1 MAMTPDDV
9 LKLVKDKEVKFVDFR
24 FTDTRGKEQH
34 VTVPVKYF
42 TKEKFEEGH
51 AFDGSSIA
59 GWKGIQASDMLL
71 MPDASSARMDPFT
84 DEPVLNISCDVYE
97 PKDGKP
103 YDRDP
108 RSIAK
113 KAEAYL
119 KQTGLGDVAYF
130 GPEPEFFIFDGVT
143 WNVDMS
149 GCFVKIK
156 SEEAPWSTGI
166 EYESGNMGHRAPV
179 KGGYFPVP
187 PIDTLGDI
195 RNAMVLALE
204 AQGVEVEVHHHEVG
218 GAGPVRDRH
227 ALRAARAARRLDA
240 DPQVHGVEHRRVL
253 RQDRD
258 LHAEAG
264 RRRQR
269 LGHARAPVGV
279 EGRQE
284 PVRGQRLRRPVGLR
298 AVLHRRH
305 HQARQGAERDHQ
317 PGHQLL
323 QAPGA
328 GLRGADQ
335 PRLLGAQPL
344 GGLPH
349 SVRVQPERPARRG
362 ALPGSDGERVPRVL
376 RDADGGPRRRAEQ
389 DPSRASRSTR
399 TSTTC
404 RRKKRR
410 RCRTCARRS
419 SRRSTACEDDHAFL
433 TRGGVFSE
441 DFLESYIA
449 LKNDELTRF
458 RMTTHPV
465 EFDMYYAS

>member
-1 MAMTPDDV
+1 M
-9 LKLVKDKEVKFVDFR
+9 KLVKDKEVKFVDFR

-42 TKEKFEEGH
+42 TKEKFEQGH

-97 PKDGKP
+97 PMDGKP

-113 KAEAYL
+113 QAEAYL
-119 KQTGLGDVAYF
+119 KQTGLGDTAYF

-149 GCFVKIK
+149 GCSVKIK
-156 SEEAPWSTGI
+156 SEEAPWSSGI
-166 EYESGNMGHRAPV
+166 DYESGNMGHRAPV

-187 PIDTLGDI
+187 PIDTLRDI

-204 AQGVEVEVHHHEVG
+204 QQGVEVEVHHHEVAA
-218 GAGPVRDRH
+218 AGQCEIGTRFAPLVQRADWMQILKYTVWNVA
-227 ALRAARAARRLDA
+227 AL
-240 DPQVHGVEHRRVL
+240 L

-269 LGHARAPVGV
+269 LGHARPPVGV

-298 AVLHRRH
+298 AALHRRH

-317 PGHQLL
+317 PWHQFV

-335 PRLLGAQPL
+335 PRVLGAQPL
-344 GGLPH
+344 GRVPH
-349 SVRVQPERPARRG
+349 SVRVEPER
-362 ALPGSDGERVPRVL
+362 
-376 RDADGGPRRRAEQ
+376 RAAWKCV
-389 DPSRASRSTR
+389 SRIRPPTP
-399 TSTTC
+399 TSLS
-404 RRKKRR
+404 R
-410 RCRTCARRS
+410 RC
-419 SRRSTACEDDHAFL
+419 
-433 TRGGVFSE
+433 
-441 DFLESYIA
+441 
-449 LKNDELTRF
+449 
-458 RMTTHPV
+458 
-465 EFDMYYAS
+465 